1 MALTLRDLD
10 EVIGDYT
17 GLSRA
22 ALDYTQLMKKLVDA
36 GKQPGFS
43 ADSWAPVAELVAV
56 DSFERIGPF
65 KEVMN
70 WPEYVAFLTQWAQTA
85 EWECSFKRVTEI
97 GSLVLLEL
105 EERSMTGGFS
115 STVNSATTY
124 EYDADGKVVHLAVY
138 LQMQLPDPETLKSY
152 EGIQITE

>member
-1 MALTLRDLD
+1 MALALRDLD

-17 GLSRA
+17 GLSRVV
-22 ALDYTQLMKKLVDA
+22 LEYTQLMKKLVDA
-36 GKQPGFS
+36 GKEPGFPV
-43 ADSWAPVAELVAV
+43 DSWAPVAELVAV

-70 WPEYVAFLTQWAQTA
+70 WSEYAEFLTQWAQRS

-97 GSLVLLEL
+97 GNLVLLEL
-105 EERSMTGGFS
+105 EERSTVAGFS
-115 STVNSATTY
+115 SAVNSATTF
-124 EYDADGKVVHLAVY
+124 EFDADGKIVNLAVY
-138 LQMQLPDPETLKSY
+138 LQMQLPDPEMLKSY

>member
-17 GLSRA
+17 GPSRA
-22 ALDYTQLMKKLVDA
+22 ALEYTQLMKKLVDA

-70 WPEYVAFLTQWAQTA
+70 WPDYAAFLTQWAQTS
-85 EWECSFKRVTEI
+85 EWECSFKRVAEI

-105 EERSMTGGFS
+105 EERSTTDGFS

-124 EYDADGKVVHLAVY
+124 EYNADGKVVHLAVY

>member
-1 MALTLRDLD
+1 MAPALRDLD
-10 EVIGDYT
+10 EVIDDYT

-22 ALDYTQLMKKLVDA
+22 VLDYTQLMKKIVDG
-36 GKQPGFS
+36 GKDPGFS
-43 ADSWAPVAELVAV
+43 EKNWAPIAELVAV

-70 WPEYVAFLTQWAQTA
+70 WPEYAAFLTQWARSS
-85 EWECSFKRVTEI
+85 EWECSFRRVTEV
-97 GSLVLLEL
+97 GDLVLLEL
-105 EERSMTGGFS
+105 EERSTVGSFS
-115 STVNSATTY
+115 SAVNSATTY
-124 EYDADGKVVHLAVY
+124 QFDAAGKVIHLAVY